1 MANPV
6 LSVLEVLEFIQ
17 DKVEKNR
24 LLDGNEFE
32 PTQVELA
39 IEMAI
44 DRFNMIIPIGAVNIF
59 TFPNKTLLLYG
70 ALANLFAG
78 QAALL
83 ARNHFSYQD
92 GGLSIPVEER
102 MQLYASLAEMYENA
116 FAVSA
121 KALKLQANIEQGWGS
136 CSSDYAYFPTW

>member
-6 LSVLEVLEFIQ
+6 LTPETVREFIQ

-32 PTQVELA
+32 PTQIELA
-39 IEMAI
+39 IEMAV
-44 DRFNMIIPIGAVNIF
+44 DRFNMIIPLSSTNVF
-59 TFPNKTLLLYG
+59 TFPSKTLLLYG
-70 ALANLFAG
+70 TLANLFAG

-92 GGLSIPVEER
+92 GGISIPVEER
-102 MQLYASLAEMYENA
+102 MQLYTALAEMYEAA
-116 FAVSA
+116 FNTSA
-121 KALKLQANIEQGWGS
+121 RAIKLQQNIESGWGGV
-136 CSSDYAYFPTW
+136 SSDYANFPVW